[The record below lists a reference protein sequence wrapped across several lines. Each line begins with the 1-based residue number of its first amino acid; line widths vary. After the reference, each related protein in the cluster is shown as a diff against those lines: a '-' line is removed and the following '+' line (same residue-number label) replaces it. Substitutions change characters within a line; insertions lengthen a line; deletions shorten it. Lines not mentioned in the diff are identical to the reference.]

1 MEKYFS
7 TMTTCAEI
15 HISGY
20 VQGVGYR
27 MFAKRNAD
35 ILGLKG
41 CAVNLRD
48 GRVKILVEG
57 QRADIEIYL
66 KKLWEGPRL
75 SSVRDV
81 SIKWVEHSADFN
93 RFIIR

>member
-1 MEKYFS
+1 
-7 TMTTCAEI
+7 MTTCAEI

-41 CAVNLRD
+41 YAANLRD
-48 GRVKILVEG
+48 GTVKILVEG
-57 QRADIEIYL
+57 QQADIERYL
-66 KKLWEGPRL
+66 KKLREGPRL
-75 SSVRDV
+75 SSVRDL
-81 SIKWVEHSADFN
+81 SIKWIEPSADFDK
-93 RFIIR
+93 FVIR

>member
-1 MEKYFS
+1 MA
-7 TMTTCAEI
+7 TCAEI

-35 ILGLKG
+35 ALGLTG
-41 CAVNLRD
+41 YAANLRD

-57 QRADIEIYL
+57 QQADIERYI
-66 KKLWEGPRL
+66 KKLREGPRL
-75 SSVRDV
+75 SSVRDL
-81 SIKWVEHSADFN
+81 SIKWVEHSADFDQ
-93 RFIIR
+93 FVIR

>member
-1 MEKYFS
+1 
-7 TMTTCAEI
+7 MTTCAEI

-27 MFAKRNAD
+27 MFAKRNAE

-41 CAVNLRD
+41 YAANLRD

-57 QRADIEIYL
+57 QKADIERYL
-66 KKLWEGPRL
+66 KKLREGPRL
-75 SSVRDV
+75 SSVRDL
-81 SIKWVEHSADFN
+81 SIKWIEPNPDFDT
-93 RFIIR
+93 FVIR